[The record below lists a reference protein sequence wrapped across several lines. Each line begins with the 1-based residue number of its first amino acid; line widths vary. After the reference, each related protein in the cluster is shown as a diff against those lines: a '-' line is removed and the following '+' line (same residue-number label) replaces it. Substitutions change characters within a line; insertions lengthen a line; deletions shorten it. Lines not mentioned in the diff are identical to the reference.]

1 MDTFGIMKS
10 ANTLVTIITLMSL
23 SVCLVKSQT
32 RCTNPNRRSGFCTS
46 IYDCPSLLGVISR
59 KPLPE
64 SNRQFLL
71 ASQCTGGTGAQP
83 HVCCNEDTG
92 FSTSTTPRTITTT
105 RSSRIFPSNG
115 RGNELPS
122 PPSCGRETTGNKI
135 YGGNVTELDEFPW
148 MALLIYKAVSGA
160 LSMSCGGSLI
170 NQRYVLTAAHCVKGE
185 ILTEVGQIYSI
196 RLGEYDITKDIDCV
210 DKDCADPPIE
220 TGYEEIIAHESFDPS
235 AANRHHD
242 IALIRLNQDVLYTDF
257 ITPVCLPSVLNFQR
271 SQTGTSVVVAG
282 WGRTLRASQSSIK
295 QKLTLPVSD
304 PADCGRKFATKNVN
318 IIDSQLCAGGIYT
331 RDTCDGD
338 SGGPL
343 MKIVKNYWI
352 IEGIISFGNRCGLDG
367 WPAVYTRVSSYE
379 SWIKRNLRP

>member
-1 MDTFGIMKS
+1 MKS

-23 SVCLVKSQT
+23 SVCLVKSQSKYFQASSDRT
-32 RCTNPNRRSGFCTS
+32 DQSRVCWTGEYKFVFIARCTNPNRRSGFCTS

-148 MALLIYKAVSGA
+148 MALLIYKAGKLRIFFLSGNKTI
-160 LSMSCGGSLI
+160 MG
-170 NQRYVLTAAHCVKGE
+170 T
-185 ILTEVGQIYSI
+185 
-196 RLGEYDITKDIDCV
+196 
-210 DKDCADPPIE
+210 PP
-220 TGYEEIIAHESFDPS
+220 
-235 AANRHHD
+235 
-242 IALIRLNQDVLYTDF
+242 
-257 ITPVCLPSVLNFQR
+257 
-271 SQTGTSVVVAG
+271 
-282 WGRTLRASQSSIK
+282 
-295 QKLTLPVSD
+295 
-304 PADCGRKFATKNVN
+304 
-318 IIDSQLCAGGIYT
+318 
-331 RDTCDGD
+331 
-338 SGGPL
+338 
-343 MKIVKNYWI
+343 
-352 IEGIISFGNRCGLDG
+352 
-367 WPAVYTRVSSYE
+367 
-379 SWIKRNLRP
+379 SWYL